1 MKKLITYI
9 LLLTLL
15 LALSGCKEQ
24 EQGQTAQAPDTFSVG
39 YSKVCIDPRESVPLS
54 GYGNHQYRYCKDITD
69 SIYATAVAISDGQG
83 NTVVLINTDLITT
96 VTDISSMVQAQVSDK
111 TGVPMEQIIVTS
123 NHSHSVPDPTMSG
136 EEASVRYKEQVIEQ
150 ITQAGI
156 EAVEDLKPATVSYGS
171 AETVSMN
178 FKRHYYVKDN
188 TTGEIT
194 VVGDNFG
201 DTSGKTYVSHTAD
214 VDPTVYVVKFVREGG
229 EDVLLCNWRAHPHF
243 TGGSTVYNLSAD
255 FIGPFR
261 DALEAKTGAKVVYFQ
276 GAAGNVNESS
286 RISGENLTNKN
297 YQSYG
302 NMLADYV
309 VEALEDMTET
319 EPATIGFLQSEFNGQ
334 INHDMDYMYYQARE
348 VQTIWSTTADK
359 TQTMA
364 VAEPYGIRSPYHANA
379 IVANHNRTD
388 DTDGIMTFNAIEITP
403 EFAIVTFP
411 GEAFDTIGT
420 RVEEAS
426 PYDLTLFFGYAYHHI
441 GYLPDEQ
448 TWEYTSYET
457 DITRFVRGTDAQV
470 VDFYLD
476 MLETLS
482 AE

>member
-1 MKKLITYI
+1 MKKI
-9 LLLTLL
+9 LVFAVLLSMLL
-15 LALSGCKEQ
+15 CFGGCKEE
-24 EQGQTAQAPDTFSVG
+24 EQVSQAPDTFSVG
-39 YSKVCIDPRESVPLS
+39 YSKVCIDPRESVPLA
-54 GYGNHQYRYCKDITD
+54 GYGNHQFRYCQDIID
-69 SIYATAVAISDGQG
+69 SIYATAVAISDGHG
-83 NTVVLINTDLITT
+83 NTVVLINTDLITQDT
-96 VTDISSMVQAQVSDK
+96 GINQMVQIKVGDA
-111 TGVPMEQIIVTS
+111 TGITREQIIVTC

-150 ITQAGI
+150 IAQAGI
-156 EAVEDLKPATVSYGS
+156 EAVADLKPATVSYGS

-178 FKRHYYVKDN
+178 FKRHYYVQDKN
-188 TTGEIT
+188 TGEIS
-194 VVGDNFG
+194 VYGDNFG
-201 DTSGKTYVSHTAD
+201 SSSGKVITGHTAD
-214 VDPTVYVVKFVREGG
+214 VDPTIYVVKFAREGG

-243 TGGSTVYNLSAD
+243 TGGSAVYNLSAD
-255 FIGPFR
+255 FVGPFR

-286 RISGENLTNKN
+286 RISSENLTNSN

-302 NMLADYV
+302 NMLADYA
-309 VEALEDMTET
+309 VEAMENMTET
-319 EPATIGFLQSEFNGQ
+319 EPTTISFLQSEFNGQ
-334 INHDMDYMYYQARE
+334 INHDMDHMYIQARE
-348 VQTIWSTTADK
+348 VQAVWSSTADK

-388 DTDGIMTFNAIEITP
+388 EEDGVMTFNAIEITP

-457 DITRFVRGTDAQV
+457 DITRFVRGTDGQV
-470 VDFYLD
+470 VDFYLN

-482 AE
+482 AQ